1 METKRIDCGYCGY
14 HFNAPKNDYIPFFVC
29 PKCGH
34 TTTYDSTGTA
44 VAPEPAPTPVPE
56 PKKEE
61 EEEERAKTQSIGI
74 LGGFEATPV
83 EEESVEEV
91 SAEETTEEKKEEPS
105 NLWQDVKKK
114 FM

>member
-1 METKRIDCGYCGY
+1 METKRIDCGHCGY
-14 HFNAPKNDYIPFFVC
+14 HFDAPKNDNIPFFVC

-34 TTTYDSTGTA
+34 TTSFDSTGAT
-44 VAPEPAPTPVPE
+44 VAPEPAPVPE

-61 EEEERAKTQSIGI
+61 EEGGAKTQSIGI